1 MVEIITIGDEILIG
15 QIVDTNSAWIAAELN
30 KIGLSVSKITSIHD
44 EEKQIISALD
54 AALSENKIVFLTG
67 GLGPTNDD
75 ITKNTLSA
83 YFNTKLIFSE
93 EVYKNIQAVF
103 NHRPDVMNPLTK
115 LQAMVPENCTIIQ
128 NSVGSAPIMWFEEGE
143 SIVISMPGVPFEMKK
158 VMQEEILPALKQRI
172 KKSHILHKTIQV
184 IGIGE
189 SSLAIKI
196 EKWEKNLPSFLHL
209 AYLPN
214 YGVVKLRLSGSLED
228 SNLLKET
235 IDTEFEKLKP
245 IIGEYIL
252 SFDETPIEN
261 LLSEI
266 LIKKKMT
273 LSVAESCTGG
283 NLSHKLTLIPGASV
297 FFKGGVVVYSNS
309 LKENLLNVD
318 AKTIDTF
325 GAVSYETVE
334 QMATGAI
341 KKLESDVSISISGIA
356 GPLGGS
362 AEKPVGTVYIAFAKD
377 GKIIENKRFNFG
389 NFPREIIIERAT
401 SAAIIMAIHIL
412 K

>member
-15 QIVDTNSAWIAAELN
+15 QIVDTNSAWMASELN
-30 KIGLSVSKITSIHD
+30 KIGLSVSRITSIHD

-54 AALSENKIVFLTG
+54 AALSENKIVLLTG

-214 YGVVKLRLSGSLED
+214 YGVVKLRLSGNLED
-228 SNLLKET
+228 SNLLKKT

-362 AEKPVGTVYIAFAKD
+362 TEKPVGTVYIAIAKE
-377 GKIIENKRFNFG
+377 GKIVENKRFNFG

-401 SAAIIMAIHIL
+401 SAAIIMAINVF